1 MSAGTQ
7 VLKPGSVVQDS
18 YRIESLLGEGG
29 MGATYRAINL
39 ATGHLVAVKVMSPAF
54 AANRQAVELFRRE
67 STHLRA
73 VQHDAIIRYE
83 TTLQDRE
90 GRLFLVMEFVDGKPL
105 KHYLARGRRLGS
117 ADVLGLG
124 LRLAQGLA
132 CIHARGLV
140 HRDIAPDNIL
150 IPDENVK
157 KAKLI
162 DFGLASDTI
171 GTDKSIIGTGFAGK
185 LDFCA
190 PEQFGLFGNRV
201 GAATD
206 CYALGLVLMKVAGL
220 AVPGEGKGLAAIEDR
235 RDDIRIDGTRIS
247 EPLCRVLE
255 RLLVAD
261 PAGRAT
267 DLVPLFEQAVLE
279 TAHRLDKTP
288 AAKAVPSSSTASS
301 GAPPLPPAVEPTHG
315 KTHARA
321 GLLIALGLVVLLA
334 LGGAGFA
341 LMGKPGSDKSGA
353 VALAGQALQADDPM
367 VRINALI
374 ATGGA
379 DNLNAALGSLMKLA
393 NDPVQPL
400 EIRREA
406 MLAIARMYDPATH
419 DPARS
424 PFAAPD
430 PAAAQRFYQKAA
442 ALTEDAAA
450 QARVSP

>member
-39 ATGHLVAVKVMSPAF
+39 ATGHPVAVKVMSPAF

-73 VQHDAIIRYE
+73 VQHEAIIRYE

-105 KHYLARGRRLGS
+105 KHYLARGQRLGS

-124 LRLAQGLA
+124 LRLAQGLD
-132 CIHARGLV
+132 CIHALGLV

-150 IPDENVK
+150 IPGDNVK

-235 RDDIRIDGTRIS
+235 RDDIGIDGTRIS

-267 DLVPLFEQAVLE
+267 DLVPLFEQAVLD
-279 TAHRLDKTP
+279 TSHRLDKTP
-288 AAKAVPSSSTASS
+288 AAKAPPPSAV
-301 GAPPLPPAVEPTHG
+301 PPLPPAVEPAPG
-315 KTHARA
+315 KANARA

-341 LMGKPGSDKSGA
+341 LMGQHGSARSDA
-353 VALAGQALQADDPM
+353 VALAGQALQDDDPM
-367 VRINALI
+367 ARVDALI

-406 MLAIARMYDPATH
+406 TLAIARMYDPATH

-442 ALTEDAAA
+442 ALTEAAAA